1 MSNKSIHYIT
11 QAVQLSAPAAHTAS
25 VNSSSF
31 DREKGPSGDIAAPYE
46 ALEVLVEFGAWTDGT
61 FTPKLQESTDTTT
74 WTDVTL
80 TGNELGTYSAVTNSA
95 TASTI
100 QRMAYVGT
108 LRYVRAVV
116 TVASATTGAI
126 FGVTAI
132 PAFPR
137 NLPTVASGS

>member
-1 MSNKSIHYIT
+1 MSNKSIHYNIE
-11 QAVQLSAPAAHTAS
+11 AVQLSAPAARTS
-25 VNSSSF
+25 TVTSSSF
-31 DREKGPSGDIAAPYE
+31 DREAGVAGDLGAPYE

-74 WTDVTL
+74 WTDVAAA
-80 TGNELGTYSAVTNSA
+80 NELGTF
-95 TASTI
+95 TAMTSTALQNKI
-100 QRMAYVGT
+100 QRVAYVGT

-116 TVASATTGAI
+116 TVASATTGALVA
-126 FGVTAI
+126 VTAL